1 MGGCEA
7 SVNPTKPPL
16 NQIGL
21 PSYLGFCGNSVVT
34 VVARCGSE
42 KSLTTRFSTELV
54 EKAQRLVVLRGRG
67 SLLCSQRLSSG
78 CKVVSKRR
86 RCDWDGVGV
95 GF

>member
-16 NQIGL
+16 NQIGT
-21 PSYLGFCGNSVVT
+21 PPYLGFCGNSVVT
-34 VVARCGSE
+34 VVARRGSE

-54 EKAQRLVVLRGRG
+54 EKAQRLVVLRGI
-67 SLLCSQRLSSG
+67 SSG

-86 RCDWDGVGV
+86 RCGWDGVGI